1 MIRIILLSLLFVFG
15 GTIAY
20 GQTTSL
26 SGKLTD
32 KDTGEAVMFANVA
45 IYKNGVLVTGVETD
59 LDGNYYFA
67 NMDSGKYDI
76 ESSFI
81 GYATVRLED
90 VVVYA
95 GESNSVDLTI
105 SEGGGVDLDII
116 EVISYKEPLIRQDET
131 TQGNIVTADEIKNLP
146 TRNINGLAATSA
158 GVGSSDDGA
167 DLNIR
172 GGRTDATVYYIDG
185 VQVRGNLIPESEID
199 QLQVITGGVDASY
212 GDVVGGVISIT
223 TKGPSAKFG
232 GGIEYE
238 TSEPFDNYGYNLL
251 RGNISGPLLKKKFE
265 DGSEKS
271 IIGFRVSG
279 QYRKQADDDAP
290 ALPVFVVK
298 DDVRAALEANPVIAT
313 GTGGFMAAAENLT
326 DDDVDALDFRPNED
340 NERVDLTAK
349 IDARITDNID
359 VTLSGT
365 YNNEDN
371 LFTPGYGSSLTASG
385 RGNTSWG
392 APWTTFNSQNNPLS
406 QDQRIRGN
414 FRFRHR
420 LSSQATSQANGEEVK
435 PSVIQNAS
443 YILQLGYERQDVEV
457 GDSGHGDNFFN
468 YGHIGQFD
476 FDFVPAYGDSDY
488 SGAIPN
494 PLNPNISTGHIDY
507 QRMFTGYTPGTTNP
521 VLANYNNLVV
531 DPATENEFL
540 AINGEF
546 NNSDVTNVW
555 NFHDNVGAV
564 YNLYQKRNREFLT
577 FNVSSNF
584 DIVPDGKSEKGRHS
598 LQFGIRYEQRFERGF
613 DISPRA
619 LWTTARQQ
627 SNRHLTSVDTF
638 NIVDTVIDTF
648 GDQTGV
654 PFAQLD
660 IFSPINNEAELQGN
674 YFFERAGEINGTEVD
689 EFFNVDAIDPSLLN
703 LGLFSAQELND
714 QTLLNLNY
722 YGFNYKGERISNTV
736 TFDDFFTSRDE
747 QGIRDLPVAA
757 FQPIYA
763 AAYLQDKFKYKDVI
777 FRVGLRVERYDANTK
792 VLKDPFSLYTAM
804 SADQFYSENPNLNRP
819 ETIGDDFKVYVAG
832 DPERSNTVTAYRD
845 NETWYFPDGEQAN
858 GGNVVF
864 GGQVV
869 TPRLISEN
877 VNNIRDDAFEVSNSF
892 TDYEPELNWMPRLAF
907 SFPISDDANFFAHYD
922 ILVQRPSTTESL
934 TTPLQYYYFLER
946 GQSALLEN
954 PNLRPQRKIDY
965 EVGFQQK
972 LNRISAIKIS
982 AFYNELRDL
991 IQRRTYSFVADI
1003 GSYTSFD
1010 NQDFGTV
1017 KGFTFAYDLRRT
1029 NNIQVNATYTLQFAD
1044 GTGSDADSSAG
1055 LTTRGNLRTLFPF
1068 NYDERHRINLTLD
1081 YRYGSGKKYNGPK
1094 VRGKD
1099 IFANAGININGT
1111 AVSGRPYTQRV
1122 EPEVLTGQG
1131 LIGALNGARLPWNY
1145 WLNLKI
1151 DKQFTLTKPDA
1162 KTQLGLNVYFRIQN
1176 LLDRQNII
1184 NVYTATGNA
1193 EDDGFLVTSQG
1204 ADQIRSVTTDGGN
1217 LQSFL
1222 DAYQWRRINPT
1233 FYSLPRRIYI
1243 GAALNF

>member
-1 MIRIILLSLLFVFG
+1 MIRTILLSLLFVFV
-15 GTIAY
+15 GTITY

-32 KDTGEAVMFANVA
+32 ADTGEAVMFANVA
-45 IYKNGVLVTGVETD
+45 IYKNGVLITGVETD
-59 LDGNYYFA
+59 LDGNYFFS
-67 NMDSGKYDI
+67 NIDSGKYDI

-81 GYATVRLED
+81 GYATVKLTD
-90 VVVYA
+90 VIVYS
-95 GESNSVDLTI
+95 GKTNVVDLTI
-105 SEGGGVDLDII
+105 AEGGGVNLD
-116 EVISYKEPLIRQDET
+116 EVVVIDYKEPLINKDET
-131 TQGNIVTADEIKNLP
+131 TQGNIVTSDEIKNLP
-146 TRNINGLAATSA
+146 TRDINGLAATSA

-167 DLNIR
+167 ALNIR
-172 GGRTDATVYYIDG
+172 GARSDATVYFLDG
-185 VQVRGNLIPESEID
+185 IQVRGNLIPESEID

-223 TKGPSAKFG
+223 TKGPSNNFG
-232 GGIEYE
+232 GGLEVE
-238 TSEPFDNYGYNLL
+238 TSEPFDNYGYNLF
-251 RGNISGPLLKKKFE
+251 RGNVSGPLLKKKYE

-279 QYRKQADDDAP
+279 QYRVQADDDPP
-290 ALPVFVVK
+290 ATPVFVVK
-298 DDVRAALEANPVIAT
+298 DEVRETLEANPLEEVLRG
-313 GTGGFMAAAENLT
+313 GTLVLQPAAENIT
-326 DDDVDALDFRPNED
+326 NDDIDVLDFRPNEE
-340 NERVDLTAK
+340 NERVDITAK
-349 IDARITDNID
+349 IDARLTDKID

-371 LFTPGYGSSLTASG
+371 FFTPGYGSSVTASG
-385 RGNTSWG
+385 RANASFG
-392 APWTTFNSQNNPLS
+392 APWTTFNSNNNPMS
-406 QDQRIRGN
+406 SNERIRGN

-420 LSSQATSQANGEEVK
+420 LSSQATGENAQA
-435 PSVIQNAS
+435 SVVQNAS
-443 YILQLGYERQDVEV
+443 YVLQLGYEVQNLEI
-457 GDSGHGDNFFN
+457 GDSRHGDDFFR

-476 FDFVPAYGDSDY
+476 FDFEPAFGESEFT
-488 SGAIPN
+488 GAIPN
-494 PLNPNISTGHIDY
+494 PNGNFSTGHVDY
-507 QRMFTGYTPGTTNP
+507 QRLFTGYTPGDTNP
-521 VLANYNNLVV
+521 ILANYNNTVV
-531 DPATENEFL
+531 DPQTENEFN

-546 NNSDVTNVW
+546 NGAVTNVW

-577 FNVSSNF
+577 FNVNSNF

-598 LQFGIRYEQRFERGF
+598 LQFGIRYEQRFERGY
-613 DISPRA
+613 DIAPRA
-619 LWTTARQQ
+619 LWNTARQS

-638 NIVDTVIDTF
+638 NIIDTVVDTF
-648 GDQTGV
+648 GIITGV
-654 PFAQLD
+654 DGATID
-660 IFSPINNEAELQGN
+660 IFSPINNEEELDGN
-674 YFFERAGEINGTEVD
+674 YFYERARAINGTGID

-722 YGFNYKGERISNTV
+722 YGFDYQGNRIPNTV

-747 QGIRDLPVAA
+747 NGFRDLPVAA

-804 SADQFYSENPNLNRP
+804 SAEQFYNENPDLTRP

-832 DPERSNTVTAYRD
+832 DPERSNSVTAYRD
-845 NETWYFPDGEQAN
+845 GETWYFPDGEQAN

-864 GGQVV
+864 GGAVV
-869 TPRLISEN
+869 TPRLIADN
-877 VNNIRDDAFEVSNSF
+877 VNNIRSDDFEVSNSF

-922 ILVQRPSTTESL
+922 ILVQRPSTAESL

-946 GQSALLEN
+946 GQSQLLEN

-991 IQRRTYSFVADI
+991 IQRRTYTFVADI

-1017 KGFTFAYDLRRT
+1017 KGFSFAYDLRRT

-1044 GTGSDADSSAG
+1044 GTGSDADSGAG
-1055 LTTRGNLRTLFPF
+1055 LTTRGALRTLFPF
-1068 NYDERHRINLTLD
+1068 DYDERHRINLTLD

-1094 VRGKD
+1094 IRGND

-1111 AVSGRPYTQRV
+1111 AVSGRPYTERV
-1122 EPEVLTGQG
+1122 EPEILSGDG

-1162 KTQLGLNVYFRIQN
+1162 KTQLGLNVYFRVQN
-1176 LLDRQNII
+1176 VLDRRNII
-1184 NVYTATGNA
+1184 NVYTATGSPT
-1193 EDDGFLVTSQG
+1193 DDGFLVSAQG
-1204 ADQIRSVTTDGGN
+1204 QDQITSVTTNARN
-1217 LQSFL
+1217 LASFL
-1222 DAYQWRRINPT
+1222 DAYQWRRLNPT
-1233 FYSLPRRIYI
+1233 FFSLPRRAYV
-1243 GAALNF
+1243 GAALTF